1 MVGGFELFCMTVI
14 ALLFSALLMFG
25 GYRFF
30 LFLLP
35 IWGFFAGF
43 GIGAQAVQALFGGG
57 LFATATSW
65 VVGFVVALLFALA
78 AYFFYAAAVAI
89 AAGTLGYLLGV
100 GIMDLFGLN
109 GLSFITFVVALVL
122 AVAAVVVTFR
132 FNLQK
137 YVIIA
142 VTAIGGAAMAVGTLL
157 LGVPFAEAGI
167 TLLRLAEHPVRL
179 LWQTSPFMA
188 IVFVVLAIA
197 GIAVQIQANRRF
209 EVETYNRMTASV

>member
-1 MVGGFELFCMTVI
+1 MTVI
-14 ALLFSALLMFG
+14 ALLFAAALIFG

-35 IWGFFAGF
+35 IWGFFFGF
-43 GIGAQAVQALFGGG
+43 GLGAQAVQALFSDG
-57 LFATATSW
+57 LFATVTSW
-65 VVGFVVALLFALA
+65 VVGFVVAIIFALA
-78 AYFFYAAAVAI
+78 SYFFYAAAIAVVAG
-89 AAGTLGYLLGV
+89 ALGYMLGV

-109 GLSFITFVVALVL
+109 GLSLITFIVAIIL
-122 AVAAVVVTFR
+122 AVAMIVVTFR

-142 VTAIGGAAMAVGTLL
+142 ATAIGGAALAIGTLM
-157 LGVPFAEAGI
+157 LGVGGAS
-167 TLLRLAEHPVRL
+167 LVQLVEHPVRL

-188 IVFVVLAIA
+188 IVFVLLAIA

-209 EVETYNRMTASV
+209 EIETYNRFAESM

>member
-1 MVGGFELFCMTVI
+1 MTII
-14 ALLFSALLMFG
+14 ALLFAAALIFG

-35 IWGFFAGF
+35 IWGFFFGF
-43 GIGAQAVQALFGGG
+43 GLGAQAVQALFSDG
-57 LFATATSW
+57 LFATVTSW
-65 VVGFVVALLFALA
+65 VVGFIVAIIFALA
-78 AYFFYAAAVAI
+78 SYFFYAGAI
-89 AAGTLGYLLGV
+89 AVVAGILGYMLGV

-109 GLSFITFVVALVL
+109 GLSLITFVVGIVL
-122 AVAAVVVTFR
+122 AVAVIIVTFR

-142 VTAIGGAAMAVGTLL
+142 ATAIGGAAIAVGVMM
-157 LGVPFAEAGI
+157 LGVGGVSLI
-167 TLLRLAEHPVRL
+167 QLAEHPVRL

-197 GIAVQIQANRRF
+197 GIAIQIQANRRF
-209 EVETYNRMTASV
+209 EIETYNRLAETM

>member
-1 MVGGFELFCMTVI
+1 MTIV
-14 ALLFSALLMFG
+14 ALLFATALIFG

-35 IWGFFAGF
+35 IWGFFFGF
-43 GIGAQAVQALFGGG
+43 GIGAQAVQALFSDG
-57 LFATATSW
+57 LFATVTSW
-65 VVGFVVALLFALA
+65 VVGFVVAIIFALA
-78 AYFFYAAAVAI
+78 SYFFYAAAIAIVAG
-89 AAGTLGYLLGV
+89 ALGYMLGV

-109 GLSFITFVVALVL
+109 GLSLITFIVAIVL
-122 AVAAVVVTFR
+122 AVAMIVVTFR

-142 VTAIGGAAMAVGTLL
+142 ATAIGGAALAIGTIMM
-157 LGVPFAEAGI
+157 GVSGVSLIQLF
-167 TLLRLAEHPVRL
+167 EHPVRL

-188 IVFVVLAIA
+188 IVFVLLAIA

-209 EVETYNRMTASV
+209 EIETYNRFAESM